1 MKYYSRTNTYKASN
15 VTFDYNTFEAVSY
28 SWWTFFKVING
39 KKVFNS
45 YSYSP
50 TTIKHQYKLRAL
62 LRELDITI
70 DMDVQCPAGLQ
81 DSYSVQSAS
90 EYYSNEISKLKEAIS
105 RPRSQARKNKE
116 REIEIEKLAEIC
128 VKFKLLVEEN

>member
-1 MKYYSRTNTYKASN
+1 M
-15 VTFDYNTFEAVSY
+15 
-28 SWWTFFKVING
+28 
-39 KKVFNS
+39 
-45 YSYSP
+45 
-50 TTIKHQYKLRAL
+50 
-62 LRELDITI
+62 RELDITI
-70 DMDVQCPAGLQ
+70 DMDVKCPAGLQ

-116 REIEIEKLAEIC
+116 REIEIKKLAEIC